1 MYDNESDPPPSEGR
15 RKQKKRLHYNRISD
29 DMKRDLV
36 FRVMYLNENIRDVCQ
51 DISCNFLTGRNLIQ
65 KYKKTGEY
73 ATFSKPG
80 AIVTPPASTTKV
92 SSHDSDR
99 RVSKCPFGIILLGD
113 GELQLVS
120 SKSYTQGEE
129 AALLELHKLFL
140 VPGLLLSRLHA

>member
-1 MYDNESDPPPSEGR
+1 MYENESDPPPNEGR

-29 DMKRDLV
+29 EMKRDLV

-73 ATFSKPG
+73 TAASKPE
-80 AIVTPPASTTKV
+80 ACVAPPTHATKV
-92 SSHDSDR
+92 STQDSDR
-99 RVSKCPFGIILLGD
+99 RVRKCPLGIILLGD

-120 SKSYTQGEE
+120 SKTYTQEEE
-129 AALLELHKLFL
+129 AALLRLHKLFL
-140 VPGLLLSRLHA
+140 APGLLVSRPQV